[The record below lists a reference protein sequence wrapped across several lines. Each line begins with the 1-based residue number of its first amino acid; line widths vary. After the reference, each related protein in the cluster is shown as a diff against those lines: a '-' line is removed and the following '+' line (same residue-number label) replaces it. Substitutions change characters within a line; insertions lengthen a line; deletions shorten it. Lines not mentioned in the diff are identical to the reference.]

1 MSRRFKSPTMRFDVP
16 LSVPSSRYVEHCYGR
31 HGKGFGGCPPRNSE
45 LELILINGQRQLWRV
60 GGFFRCRRMEAQQ
73 LQS

>member
-1 MSRRFKSPTMRFDVP
+1 MSRRYKSVTMRFNVP

-31 HGKGFGGCPPRNSE
+31 HGKGFAAAPPLGSN

-60 GGFFRCRRMEAQQ
+60 DGIRWPIG
-73 LQS
+73 